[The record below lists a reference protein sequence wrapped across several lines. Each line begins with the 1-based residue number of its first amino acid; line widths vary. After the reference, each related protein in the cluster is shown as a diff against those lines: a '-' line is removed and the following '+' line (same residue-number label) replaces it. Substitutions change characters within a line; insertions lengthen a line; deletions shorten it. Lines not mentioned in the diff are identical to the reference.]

1 MFLNKTINKEYFLIA
16 GISIYA
22 FFVNWVS
29 GNIGILPI
37 DSFAFLDTGYS
48 ILNGKLPI
56 RDFWIFTGLLVDYME
71 AFFLLLFGNN
81 WNSHLIHSSVMN
93 IFVALVFYFF
103 LKDFKLRKRYIIFY
117 CISFSTLCY
126 PVSGTPFA
134 YIHSYIFSISSI
146 LFLILAIKN
155 KSKIL
160 WFVFPFIC
168 AFSFLSM
175 QTPSSYILLILFFTV
190 IYYFLKFKDYINLKI
205 FLIGCVT
212 VLALFIIFLLL
223 TKTSLLDFIYQY
235 ILFPLTIGE
244 GRISGDD
251 SAYVSLAQQA
261 NFETLFGDF
270 KFIHFLFIPLI
281 FITLKHFKQNS
292 FIMNL
297 LNVILILS
305 IISFIFNQL
314 VTANQIYI
322 FSLIPIIA
330 AVLHLNVAKFNYN
343 SKFLVV
349 VILISLVATVKFHLR
364 YNVDR
369 KFHELE
375 NVDKSK
381 ALNASIIHPSLNNLK
396 WINKYDEPLNEIKL
410 LKNAIQVIES
420 DSREKSLITHY
431 QFISTILNKNLNI
444 LNRWYLWDN
453 NTHPTENHKYF
464 HIYKSLINRN
474 IQNNNIKV
482 IYLLGLENEIL
493 FENVKNYF
501 TDLCFESTNLVEKRF
516 SVHEIVNC
524 KKK

>member
-1 MFLNKTINKEYFLIA
+1 
-16 GISIYA
+16 
-22 FFVNWVS
+22 
-29 GNIGILPI
+29 
-37 DSFAFLDTGYS
+37 
-48 ILNGKLPI
+48 
-56 RDFWIFTGLLVDYME
+56 
-71 AFFLLLFGNN
+71 
-81 WNSHLIHSSVMN
+81 
-93 IFVALVFYFF
+93 
-103 LKDFKLRKRYIIFY
+103 
-117 CISFSTLCY
+117 
-126 PVSGTPFA
+126 
-134 YIHSYIFSISSI
+134 
-146 LFLILAIKN
+146 
-155 KSKIL
+155 
-160 WFVFPFIC
+160 
-168 AFSFLSM
+168 M

-205 FLIGCVT
+205 FLIGSVT

-349 VILISLVATVKFHLR
+349 VILISLVATGKFHLR

-444 LNRWYLWDN
+444 LNV
-453 NTHPTENHKYF
+453 F
-464 HIYKSLINRN
+464 HL
-474 IQNNNIKV
+474 Q
-482 IYLLGLENEIL
+482 
-493 FENVKNYF
+493 
-501 TDLCFESTNLVEKRF
+501 
-516 SVHEIVNC
+516 
-524 KKK
+524 

>member
-205 FLIGCVT
+205 FLIGSVT
-212 VLALFIIFLLL
+212 VLALFIIFFYLQKPHYL
-223 TKTSLLDFIYQY
+223 
-235 ILFPLTIGE
+235 
-244 GRISGDD
+244 
-251 SAYVSLAQQA
+251 
-261 NFETLFGDF
+261 
-270 KFIHFLFIPLI
+270 
-281 FITLKHFKQNS
+281 
-292 FIMNL
+292 
-297 LNVILILS
+297 
-305 IISFIFNQL
+305 ISFIN
-314 VTANQIYI
+314 I
-322 FSLIPIIA
+322 F
-330 AVLHLNVAKFNYN
+330 
-343 SKFLVV
+343 
-349 VILISLVATVKFHLR
+349 
-364 YNVDR
+364 
-369 KFHELE
+369 
-375 NVDKSK
+375 
-381 ALNASIIHPSLNNLK
+381 
-396 WINKYDEPLNEIKL
+396 
-410 LKNAIQVIES
+410 
-420 DSREKSLITHY
+420 
-431 QFISTILNKNLNI
+431 
-444 LNRWYLWDN
+444 
-453 NTHPTENHKYF
+453 YF
-464 HIYKSLINRN
+464 H
-474 IQNNNIKV
+474 
-482 IYLLGLENEIL
+482 
-493 FENVKNYF
+493 
-501 TDLCFESTNLVEKRF
+501 
-516 SVHEIVNC
+516 
-524 KKK
+524 